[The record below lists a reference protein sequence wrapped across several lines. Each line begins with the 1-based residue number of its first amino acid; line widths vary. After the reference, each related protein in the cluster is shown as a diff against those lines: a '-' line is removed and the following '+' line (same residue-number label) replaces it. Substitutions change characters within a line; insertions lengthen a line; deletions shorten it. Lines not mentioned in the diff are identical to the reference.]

1 MKKILIA
8 AAIAL
13 SSVTAAHAE
22 SPSNV
27 TQYKESLKP
36 DSIWGKD
43 KERINKYNLKGMLVN
58 NHFSPGVKQDVML
71 QALQNIHDNRPAEI
85 GDKVGKLELVEGNDN
100 FTYKIAVIN
109 YTNGQLKVKMARGG
123 QIRSVLVPFIDRTYT
138 GKNIKY
144 VIYEL
149 EWMIGN
155 PGLSIEE
162 PSIDVK

>member
-1 MKKILIA
+1 MKKFLIA

-27 TQYKESLKP
+27 TQYTEKVNP
-36 DSIWGKD
+36 DSIWGNSK
-43 KERINKYNLKGMLVN
+43 KIIKKYNLEGMLAN
-58 NHFSPGVKQDVML
+58 NPFSPGVTQDVML

-100 FTYKIAVIN
+100 LTYKIAVIN

-123 QIRSVLVPFIDRTYT
+123 QLKSVFVPFINGTYT

-149 EWMIGN
+149 EWTIGN

-162 PSIDVK
+162 PSLDIK

>member
-1 MKKILIA
+1 
-8 AAIAL
+8 
-13 SSVTAAHAE
+13 
-22 SPSNV
+22 
-27 TQYKESLKP
+27 
-36 DSIWGKD
+36 
-43 KERINKYNLKGMLVN
+43 
-58 NHFSPGVKQDVML
+58 ML

-100 FTYKIAVIN
+100 LTYKIAVIN

-123 QIRSVLVPFIDRTYT
+123 QIRSVFVPFIDGTYT

>member
-1 MKKILIA
+1 MLKILLA

-43 KERINKYNLKGMLVN
+43 KERIKKYNLEGMLAN
-58 NHFSPGVKQDVML
+58 NPFSPGVTQDVML

-109 YTNGQLKVKMARGG
+109 YTNGQLNVKMARGA
-123 QIRSVLVPFIDRTYT
+123 QIRSLFVPFIDRTYI

-149 EWMIGN
+149 EWTIGN

-162 PSIDVK
+162 PSLDIK